1 MLHAVLCQL
10 LIGTGI
16 VCQHQL
22 RICKHCMQLHVPEA
36 FKAFAQL
43 SDELVLVCQALILL
57 LQDSMERAGRVLLK
71 QVEGYAMLC
80 KIIS

>member
-1 MLHAVLCQL
+1 
-10 LIGTGI
+10 
-16 VCQHQL
+16 
-22 RICKHCMQLHVPEA
+22 MQLHVPEA